1 MTVEA
6 FIEVC
11 ASAEVPEGGRRVV
24 DVAGQP
30 VALVRVQGRVYAV
43 DNRCPHRDGELGQ
56 GDLDGFHLF
65 CPLHAWVFDVRDGRG
80 FFPKGAEVACFPVRE
95 EAGRV
100 LVGERGV
107 KPSATGRW
115 P

>member
-1 MTVEA
+1 VTVS
-6 FIEVC
+6 FVDVC
-11 ASAEVPEGGRRVV
+11 ASADLPEGSRRIVEV
-24 DVAGQP
+24 EGQP
-30 VALVRVQGRVYAV
+30 IALVRVQGKVYGV

-80 FFPKGAEVACFPVRE
+80 FFPKGAEIACFEVRE
-95 EAGRV
+95 EAGRL
-100 LVGERGV
+100 LVAARGV
-107 KPSATGRW
+107 KPSAIGRW